1 MKNKEEKKY
10 LDILQNIL
18 DNWVE
23 ENDRTWVWTLS
34 TFWEKMVFD
43 LSTWKYPLLT
53 TKRTFFRWIV
63 TELIWLIRWDTNIQ
77 YLLKRNNHIWTEWPF
92 ANYLQVNNLEK
103 KFPRYTKEWK
113 EKMKE
118 FENNIIKNNDFAK
131 KWGELW
137 PVYGSQW
144 RNFNWEQVDQIR
156 NVIHSIKNN
165 PTSRRQLVIA
175 YNPAQ
180 IEDML
185 LPPCHM
191 MFQFNVNTKKGT
203 LDCQMYQR
211 SADWFLGVPF
221 NIGSYSLLLI
231 LIAKITWLKPWKFI
245 HITWNSHVYL
255 NHKNQCKEQLT
266 RCSFNFP
273 EIDIL
278 KDVKTLEDL
287 EDLEFSDFEL
297 KDYKCHKWI
306 KAPIAV

>member
-92 ANYLQVNNLEK
+92 ANYLQANNLEK

-118 FENNIIKNNDFAK
+118 FENNIIENNDFAK

-137 PVYGSQW
+137 PVYWSQW
-144 RNFNWEQVDQIR
+144 KNFNWEQVDQIK

-245 HITWNSHVYL
+245 HITWNSHIYL

-266 RCSFNFP
+266 RDSFNFP
-273 EIDIL
+273 EIKIL